1 MPARRF
7 PRRSA
12 KTLHPPPGTVLRE
25 RQEGSF
31 PRRSAK
37 PMKPTRIPSDG
48 FPTGLLANPLYAFL
62 LKGGIMKG
70 QIYGKD
76 DQISKVSALNSSI
89 PLSDSLITYL
99 DAILPE
105 ASNPPLSREG
115 GRPGLRPGR
124 VRGQK
129 KATAPS
135 YCSFSLH
142 GSTGGEG
149 IWFICLKC
157 YLFSLFPV
165 FSPNC
170 CRKEAPRWQP

>member
-1 MPARRF
+1 VPARRF

-12 KTLHPPPGTVLRE
+12 KTPHPPPGTVLRA

-99 DAILPE
+99 DTILPE

-115 GRPGLRPGR
+115 GPAWASARPGEGPKEGHRPFLLLLQSPRFHRGR
-124 VRGQK
+124 GDLVHL
-129 KATAPS
+129 PEMLPI
-135 YCSFSLH
+135 FS
-142 GSTGGEG
+142 
-149 IWFICLKC
+149 IPCI
-157 YLFSLFPV
+157 FP
-165 FSPNC
+165 
-170 CRKEAPRWQP
+170 KLL